1 MSDTVD
7 LTSGKSATG
16 SLIGT
21 TVADRYLIKDQIG
34 VGGMGTVYLAVH
46 QTIRKRCALKVLHPQ
61 LVDTEEIFR
70 RFRQEAKAASKIG
83 HENIVDVSDFG
94 TLPSGAPYFVME
106 YLEGHDLRRVL
117 EREGPM
123 PWRRAFELGLQIA
136 DALQAA
142 HDAGIA
148 HRDVKPENFF
158 LTRRGDQEDFVK
170 VLDFGVAKLF
180 GDDQSVVTRTGM
192 WVGTPEYMSPE
203 QAEGVELDHRV
214 DVYGVGILL
223 YQLICGKVPFSGPD
237 EFDVLNQHV
246 TKPPPRPVQMRP
258 GLTISPRA
266 EAVLFKALEKDREH
280 RHADMAAFARAM
292 RKALDAP
299 DDAEVTGVAE
309 LPTRAG
315 EGSGGRRGLVIG
327 LGVAAALAVVGVI
340 VALTV
345 M

>member
-1 MSDTVD
+1 LSNTVD
-7 LTSGKSATG
+7 LTGKGAT
-16 SLIGT
+16 SLVGT
-21 TVADRYLIKDQIG
+21 MVAERYLVKDQIG

-70 RFRQEAKAASKIG
+70 RFRQEAKAASRIG

-106 YLEGHDLRRVL
+106 YLEGQDLRRLL

-123 PWRRAFELGLQIA
+123 PWRRAFRLGLQIA

-158 LTRRGDQEDFVK
+158 LIKRGDEDDFVK

-203 QAEGVELDHRV
+203 QAEGVDLDHRV

-223 YQLICGKVPFSGPD
+223 FQLITGKVPFSGPD

-246 TKPPPRPVQMRP
+246 TKKPPRPVDVRP
-258 GLTISPRA
+258 GMEISPRA
-266 EAVLFKALEKDREH
+266 EAVVFKALEKDREH
-280 RHADMAAFARAM
+280 RFVDMNAFAVAM
-292 RKALDAP
+292 RKALDAS
-299 DDAEVTGVAE
+299 DDAPGAGVA
-309 LPTRAG
+309 RGGAISS
-315 EGSGGRRGLVIG
+315 SGNKSRTAIV
-327 LGVAAALAVVGVI
+327 VAVVALLVVGVV
-340 VALTV
+340 VAAVLA